1 MTPGHNGHK
10 VSVSKGRLCP
20 PAMETEMVIY
30 LVYPGG
36 GIAAWQGRNIG
47 LGSMWA
53 YLHGHAHRH
62 ESVWIVPGL
71 AEG

>member
-1 MTPGHNGHK
+1 
-10 VSVSKGRLCP
+10 
-20 PAMETEMVIY
+20 METEMVIY